1 MEETTRITLLHIL
14 IMKQIA
20 TLQLTK
26 TRRLYN
32 DVLRRKLEK
41 ANIEY
46 VEQGIRGGYRLMVT
60 ENDFS
65 IANRIVLSVSHTNP
79 KY

>member
-1 MEETTRITLLHIL
+1 
-14 IMKQIA
+14 MKQIA
-20 TLQLTK
+20 ALQITK

-32 DVLRRKLEK
+32 DVLLRKLEK
-41 ANIEY
+41 ANIKWT
-46 VEQGIRGGYRLMVT
+46 EQDIRGGYRLMVT

-65 IANRIVLSVSHTNP
+65 EANRIVLSVSLINP

>member
-1 MEETTRITLLHIL
+1 
-14 IMKQIA
+14 MKQIA

-46 VEQGIRGGYRLMVT
+46 VEQRIRGGYRLMVT

>member
-1 MEETTRITLLHIL
+1 
-14 IMKQIA
+14 MKQIA

-41 ANIEY
+41 ANIKY
-46 VEQGIRGGYRLMVT
+46 VEQDIRGGYRLMVT

>member
-1 MEETTRITLLHIL
+1 
-14 IMKQIA
+14 MKQIA
-20 TLQLTK
+20 TLQITK

-32 DVLRRKLEK
+32 DVVRKKLEK
-41 ANIEY
+41 ANIKFT
-46 VEQGIRGGYRLMVT
+46 EQCIKYGYKLMVN

-65 IANRIVLSVSHTNP
+65 EANKIVLSVSHTNP

>member
-1 MEETTRITLLHIL
+1 
-14 IMKQIA
+14 MKQIA

-26 TRRLYN
+26 YRRLYN

-41 ANIEY
+41 SNIKY
-46 VEQGIRGGYRLMVT
+46 VEQDIRGGYKLMVN

-65 IANRIVLSVSHTNP
+65 EANRIVLSVSHTNP

>member
-1 MEETTRITLLHIL
+1 
-14 IMKQIA
+14 MKQIA

-26 TRRLYN
+26 YRRLYN

-41 ANIEY
+41 SNIKY
-46 VEQGIRGGYRLMVT
+46 VEQSIYGGYKLMVS

-65 IANRIVLSVSHTNP
+65 EANRIVLSVSHTNP
-79 KY
+79 KYN